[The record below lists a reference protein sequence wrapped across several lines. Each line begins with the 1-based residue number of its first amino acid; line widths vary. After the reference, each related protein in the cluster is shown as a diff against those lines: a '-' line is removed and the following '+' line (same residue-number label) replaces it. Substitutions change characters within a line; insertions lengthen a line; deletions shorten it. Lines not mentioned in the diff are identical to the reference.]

1 MNGYCSGSLQ
11 DKEVINICDGSRLGY
26 VCDLAVDSATGRI
39 ISISVPGSGSLFQLH
54 SSALPQRKSVHAG
67 RRKKSRGGNA
77 FLNNKRITLCK
88 KQNHTGTTGANIITA
103 PPYG

>member
-11 DKEVINICDGSRLGY
+11 DKEVINIYDGSRLGY

-54 SSALPQRKSVHAG
+54 SEVIVIPWECVERVGTDAILVSIASKEKCSCRPPQ
-67 RRKKSRGGNA
+67 KKPWWKC
-77 FLNNKRITLCK
+77 FFE
-88 KQNHTGTTGANIITA
+88 
-103 PPYG
+103 

>member
-54 SSALPQRKSVHAG
+54 PEVIVIPWECVERVGTDAILVSIASKEKCSCRPPQ
-67 RRKKSRGGNA
+67 
-77 FLNNKRITLCK
+77 
-88 KQNHTGTTGANIITA
+88 KQ
-103 PPYG
+103 PWWKCFFE